1 MGQEPQNIGVTF
13 KLNARS
19 SSTKHDPTNS
29 SVTIICD
36 SKKRMSKGG
45 RIFKMVNKKR
55 NYMNTMLSYPQP
67 SNSINAPGYNS

>member
-29 SVTIICD
+29 SQTIISD
-36 SKKRMSKGG
+36 SKNRRSRGG
-45 RIFKMVNKKR
+45 RIFKLIHKTR
-55 NYMNTMLSYPQP
+55 SYMNTMLSYPQP
-67 SNSINAPGYNS
+67 SNSINAPGNNS